1 MLTMDGGY
9 VNRTVPYIIN
19 FSKEHVVDV
28 GSDRGMYGFFLS
40 FTKSHGSIAF
50 THFKQ

>member
-1 MLTMDGGY
+1 MDDGY
-9 VNRTVPYIIN
+9 VNQTVPYIIH
-19 FSKEHVVDV
+19 FSKDHLVDV
-28 GSDRGMYGFFLS
+28 GLDRGMHGFFLS

>member
-1 MLTMDGGY
+1 MVCGY
-9 VNRTVPYIIN
+9 VNQKEPYIIN
-19 FSKEHVVDV
+19 FSKDHVVDV
-28 GSDRGMYGFFLS
+28 GLDRGMHGFFLS